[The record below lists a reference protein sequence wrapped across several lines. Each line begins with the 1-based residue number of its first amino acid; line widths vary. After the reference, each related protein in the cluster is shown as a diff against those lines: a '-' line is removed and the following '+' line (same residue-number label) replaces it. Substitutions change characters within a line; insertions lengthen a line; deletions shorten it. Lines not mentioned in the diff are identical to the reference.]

1 MLNPTEMLLLL
12 LGVVILV
19 GGKKLPELG
28 SGLGKGISEFKKAI
42 GGSKEEEEE
51 QKQIPKEGE
60 TKAAADT
67 KPADP
72 AK

>member
-1 MLNPTEMLLLL
+1 MLNMTEMLLLL

-42 GGSKEEEEE
+42 GGDKQEED
-51 QKQIPKEGE
+51 QKQIKEGE
-60 TKAAADT
+60 TKSADT
-67 KPADP
+67 KPGEP
-72 AK
+72 K

>member
-1 MLNPTEMLLLL
+1 MLNMTEILLLL

-42 GGSKEEEEE
+42 AGDKPEDE
-51 QKQIPKEGE
+51 QKQIKEGE
-60 TKAAADT
+60 AKSADT
-67 KPADP
+67 KPGEP
-72 AK
+72 K

>member
-1 MLNPTEMLLLL
+1 MLNPTEMVLLL

-42 GGSKEEEEE
+42 SGSDDEEKKKLAKEAE
-51 QKQIPKEGE
+51 QK
-60 TKAAADT
+60 T
-67 KPADP
+67 DP
-72 AK
+72 NPGDPIK

>member
-1 MLNPTEMLLLL
+1 MLNMTEILLLL

-42 GGSKEEEEE
+42 AGDKPEEE
-51 QKQIPKEGE
+51 QKQIKEGE
-60 TKAAADT
+60 TKSADT
-67 KPADP
+67 KPGEP
-72 AK
+72 K

>member
-1 MLNPTEMLLLL
+1 MLNMTEILLLL

-42 GGSKEEEEE
+42 GGDKPEEE
-51 QKQIPKEGE
+51 QRQIKEGE
-60 TKAAADT
+60 TKSADT
-67 KPADP
+67 KPGEP
-72 AK
+72 K

>member
-1 MLNPTEMLLLL
+1 MLNPTEMILLL

-42 GGSKEEEEE
+42 GGSKAEEE
-51 QKQIPKEGE
+51 QKQVPDENTEQKTGG
-60 TKAAADT
+60 T
-67 KPADP
+67 KPGDTTH
-72 AK
+72 